1 MQIHELTHQDTDTP
15 PVLAEG
21 LWNAV
26 QAVFASDPRFKGMT
40 LTDRYRYMAQ
50 NTAINQVGNKATGAW
65 SGYVARKIRQDPNY
79 LQNPAVYKNDL
90 RLFVQ
95 KNLMPPYQTIDQ
107 MTNRQQLYQAID
119 QIVANRADP
128 QGNPAPQNQ
137 APLFQNL
144 VDLSALSMTRDNA
157 ARQQR
162 GGGGGGGGGGGTP
175 GGGGAFTPQAA
186 QQFVQ
191 NFGMS
196 PQQLQAF
203 IGGLRQVAGSNTITS
218 TGNAAVDNLLRGFGF
233 TIT

>member
-1 MQIHELTHQDTDTP
+1 MQIYELTHQAAVSMPTLT
-15 PVLAEG
+15 EG
-21 LWNAV
+21 LFDVAR
-26 QAVFASDPRFKGMT
+26 AIFASDPRFRGMSIQ
-40 LTDRYRYMAQ
+40 DRYRYMTQ
-50 NTAINQVGNKATGAW
+50 NSAIDRVADKATSAW
-65 SGYVARKIRQDPNY
+65 AGYVARKVGQDPNY
-79 LQNPAVYKNDL
+79 LQNSAVYKNDL

-119 QIVANRADP
+119 QIVANRADT
-128 QGNPAPQNQ
+128 QGNPNPQAQ
-137 APLFQNL
+137 AGLFQNL

-157 ARQQR
+157 QRQQR
-162 GGGGGGGGGGGTP
+162 GGGTGGGAAAGTQV
-175 GGGGAFTPQAA
+175 GAFTPQAA

-196 PQQLQAF
+196 QQQLQAF

-218 TGNAAVDNLLRGFGF
+218 TGNTAIDNLLRGFGF

>member
-1 MQIHELTHQDTDTP
+1 MQIHELTHRATNDP
-15 PVLAEG
+15 PVLTEG
-21 LWNAV
+21 LFDVAR
-26 QAVFASDPRFKGMT
+26 AIFASDPRYKGMS
-40 LTDRYRYMAQ
+40 LRDRYRYMAQ
-50 NTAINQVGNKATGAW
+50 NTAINQVADKATGAW
-65 SGYVARKIRQDPNY
+65 AGYVARKVGQDPNY
-79 LQNPAVYKNDL
+79 LQNPSVYKNDL

-119 QIVANRADP
+119 QIVANRADS
-128 QGNPAPQNQ
+128 QGNPNPQAQ
-137 APLFQNL
+137 AGLFQNL
-144 VDLSALSMTRDNA
+144 VDLSALSMTSDNA
-157 ARQQR
+157 VRQQR
-162 GGGGGGGGGGGTP
+162 SGGTP
-175 GGGGAFTPQAA
+175 GSGGGTFTPQAA

>member
-1 MQIHELTHQDTDTP
+1 MQIHELTHQTTHAP
-15 PVLAEG
+15 PTLTEG
-21 LWNAV
+21 LFDVAR
-26 QAVFASDPRFKGMT
+26 AIFASDPRFKGMS
-40 LTDRYRYMAQ
+40 LSDRYRYMAQ
-50 NTAINQVGNKATGAW
+50 NTAINQVADKATGAW
-65 SGYVARKIRQDPNY
+65 AGYVARKLRQDPNY

-107 MTNRQQLYQAID
+107 MTNRQQLFQAID
-119 QIVANRADP
+119 QIVANRADS
-128 QGNPAPQNQ
+128 QGNPNPQAQ
-137 APLFQNL
+137 AGLFQNL
-144 VDLSALSMTRDNA
+144 VDLSALAMTRDNT

-162 GGGGGGGGGGGTP
+162 GGGVGGVGGGTP
-175 GGGGAFTPQAA
+175 GTGAFTPQAA

-203 IGGLRQVAGSNTITS
+203 IGGLRQVAGSNIITS